1 MISTAKGRLPD
12 AEPIERP
19 GTKPSISLTF
29 EVSVAEMNHLYPRVL
44 LAGAIGCV
52 DALGDD
58 PLEVLRGDRIEQR
71 LAVRLDVLD

>member
-1 MISTAKGRLPD
+1 LGFSGSTR
-12 AEPIERP
+12 RP
-19 GTKPSISLTF
+19 R
-29 EVSVAEMNHLYPRVL
+29 AR
-44 LAGAIGCV
+44 

>member
-1 MISTAKGRLPD
+1 
-12 AEPIERP
+12 
-19 GTKPSISLTF
+19 
-29 EVSVAEMNHLYPRVL
+29 MNHLYPRVL
-44 LAGAIGCV
+44 LADAIGCV